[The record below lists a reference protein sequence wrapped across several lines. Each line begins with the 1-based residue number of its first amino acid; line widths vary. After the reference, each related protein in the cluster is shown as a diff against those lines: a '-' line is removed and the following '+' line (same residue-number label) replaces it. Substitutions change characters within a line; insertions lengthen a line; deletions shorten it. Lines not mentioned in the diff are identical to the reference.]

1 MRTVVRYTP
10 YFCEENVW
18 HLARES
24 AAHGRRDL
32 YAVFITNRLQ
42 HVVLWQQR
50 AGDPVQWDYHVVLF
64 DGGDVV
70 DLDTVIEGGPSLPIG
85 VWLKASFRHV
95 SEPLAPRFRVVDAAE
110 LLRTFASDRSHMR
123 GPDGEPRQPFPEW
136 PPIRCSLGDHTLPRY
151 LDLDDDIAGEWLDLD
166 ALRQRFAGR

>member
-1 MRTVVRYTP
+1 MIRVPYTP

-18 HLARES
+18 HLARDRATES
-24 AAHGRRDL
+24 RRDL

-42 HVVLWQQR
+42 RVVISQQR

-70 DLDTVIEGGPSLPIG
+70 DLDTTIEEGPSLPIA
-85 VWLKASFRHV
+85 VWLQASFRRV

-110 LLRTFASDRSHMR
+110 LSKTFASDRSHMR
-123 GPDGEPRQPFPEW
+123 GPRGEPLHPFPEW
-136 PPIRCSLGDHTLPRY
+136 PAIRCALGDHTLPRY

-166 ALRQRFAGR
+166 ALRKRFAD